1 MATVGLN
8 ASNYGGFKIVYGN
21 RIVEAVKRHEGQWNQ
36 MQTIQGNTD
45 QYRFFLEMQGVTNLG
60 NTVEG
65 ANFRT
70 PNAPVV
76 LQPFV
81 GYKVYECPVEL
92 TDVVYA
98 LAKGDRG
105 SIRSATEHLIRSA
118 VSQSM
123 RYREVMHYLD
133 GTGVV
138 GVLTGT
144 TTVATT
150 TMSITGY
157 DAVVTTRSTDRTGIN
172 QGIWAGGTYDIVDQT
187 TFAVKG
193 QVTIA
198 NQNDPTSSG
207 TLGNFTLAAPGFPAS
222 TNAGDLLVWS
232 GAFGIAYDGLS
243 NLIDNDVSG
252 TFQGIN
258 FSLNPLAKAWI
269 STVNQNGGTLRT
281 LTPSLF
287 IRSLQG
293 IFEKMGNSGDSNFD
307 AGMTAANLQVL
318 ANPAMAEQITGLYQV
333 TTAAANSAATSAS
346 PNLVRGTPET
356 RKWGNGSLSLATP
369 FGDLTV
375 KLKNNCP
382 QSTVFGVDYSQ
393 IKFVQSMP
401 LDWRPG
407 LDRMFNPSQIG
418 AVRTA
423 QLYEV
428 GLPIIEDRRSSFK
441 IGDITTVAG
450 NSGN

>member
-1 MATVGLN
+1 MTTVGLN
-8 ASNYGGFKIVYGN
+8 AANYGGFKIVYGN

-36 MQTIQGNTD
+36 MAVIPGNTD

-65 ANFRT
+65 ANFRV

-81 GYKVYECPVEL
+81 GYKVFACPVEL
-92 TDVVYA
+92 TDVVFA

-105 SIRSATEHLIRSA
+105 SIRSASEHLIRSA
-118 VSQSM
+118 VQQSM

-144 TTVATT
+144 VTAATT
-150 TMSITGY
+150 TMSITAY
-157 DAVVTTRSTDRTGIN
+157 DGVVSARSSDRTGIN
-172 QGIWAGGTYDIVDQT
+172 QGIWAGATYDIVDQT
-187 TFAVKG
+187 TLTVKG
-193 QVTIA
+193 QVTVA

-207 TLGNFTLAAPGFPAS
+207 TLGNFTLQSPGFPAS
-222 TNAGDLLVWS
+222 VNTGDLLVWQ
-232 GAFGIAYDGLS
+232 GTYGIAYDGLS

-252 TFQGIN
+252 TFQGIT
-258 FSLNPLAKAWI
+258 FSSNTLAKAWI
-269 STVNQNGGTLRT
+269 STVSANGGTLRT

-293 IFEKMGNSGDSNFD
+293 IFEKMGNSGDGNFD

-318 ANPAMAEQITGLYQV
+318 ANPAMAEQIMGLYQV
-333 TTAAANSAATSAS
+333 TTAAANSNTTSAS
-346 PNLVRGTPET
+346 PNLVRGTPDS
-356 RKWGNGSLSLATP
+356 RKWGNGALTLATP
-369 FGDLTV
+369 FGDLTT

-382 QSTVFGVDYSQ
+382 QSTIYGVDYSQ

-428 GLPIIEDRRSSFK
+428 GMPIIEDRRSSFK
-441 IGDITTVAG
+441 LQDITTVAT

>member
-8 ASNYGGFKIVYGN
+8 AANFGGFKIVYGN
-21 RIVEAVKRHEGQWNQ
+21 RIIEAVKRHEGQWNQ

-45 QYRFFLEMQGVTNLG
+45 QYRFFLELQGVTQLG

-65 ANFRT
+65 ANFRV

-81 GYKVYECPVEL
+81 GYKVFECPVQL
-92 TDVVYA
+92 TDVMYA

-105 SIRSATEHLIRSA
+105 SIRSATEHLIKSA
-118 VSQSM
+118 VGQSM

-138 GVLTGT
+138 GTLQGT
-144 TTVATT
+144 VTAASTVMTIDPYDATT
-150 TMSITGY
+150 TG
-157 DAVVTTRSTDRTGIN
+157 RSTDRAGIN
-172 QGIWAGGTYDIVDQT
+172 QGIWPGATYDIYSTAGAFV
-187 TFAVKG
+187 G
-193 QVTIA
+193 NVTVA
-198 NQNDPTSSG
+198 SQATPSGNQGVFN
-207 TLGNFTLAAPGFPAS
+207 LASPGFPAGVS
-222 TNAGDLLVWS
+222 TGMVLVWS
-232 GAFGIAYDGLS
+232 GTYGIAYDGLS
-243 NLIDNDVSG
+243 NLIDSDVSG

-258 FSLNPLAKAWI
+258 FSTNPLANAWI
-269 STVNQNGGTLRT
+269 STVNQNGGTPRT

-293 IFEKMGNSGDSNFD
+293 IFEKMGNSGDANFD
-307 AGMTAANLQVL
+307 ASMTAANLQVL
-318 ANPAMAEQITGLYQV
+318 ANPALAEQITGLYQV
-333 TTAAANSAATSAS
+333 TTAAANTAATSAS
-346 PNLVRGTPET
+346 PNLVRATPESS
-356 RKWGNGSLSLATP
+356 KFGNGSLALATP
-369 FGDLTV
+369 FGTV
-375 KLKNNCP
+375 TTKLKNNCP
-382 QSTVFGVDYSQ
+382 QSVCFGVDYSQ

-407 LDRMFNPSQIG
+407 LDRMFNPSQVG

-428 GLPIIEDRRSSFK
+428 GLPIIEDRRACFK
-441 IGDITTVAG
+441 IGDLTTVPG

>member
-8 ASNYGGFKIVYGN
+8 AANFGGFKIVYGN
-21 RIVEAVKRHEGQWNQ
+21 RIVEALKRHEGQWNQ

-45 QYRFFLEMQGVTNLG
+45 QYRFFLELQGVTQLG

-81 GYKVYECPVEL
+81 GYKVFECPIEL
-92 TDVVYA
+92 TDVVFA

-105 SIRSATEHLIRSA
+105 SIRSATQHLIKSA
-118 VSQSM
+118 LGQSM
-123 RYREVMHYLD
+123 RYREIMHYLD

-138 GVLTGT
+138 GVLGGTVTAGT
-144 TTVATT
+144 TTMTVGA
-150 TMSITGY
+150 Y
-157 DAVVTTRSTDRTGIN
+157 DATAGRSTDRTGIQ
-172 QGIWAGGTYDIVDQT
+172 QGVWPGAVYDVYSAAGAFIGE
-187 TFAVKG
+187 
-193 QVTIA
+193 VTVA
-198 NQNDPTSSG
+198 SQSDPSG
-207 TLGNFTLAAPGFPAS
+207 ATGIFTLAAPGFPAGVS
-222 TNAGDLLVWS
+222 VGDLLVWKGS
-232 GAFGIAYDGLS
+232 YGIAYDGLN
-243 NLIDNDVSG
+243 NLVDNDVSG
-252 TFQGIN
+252 TFQGIT
-258 FSLNPLAKAWI
+258 FSSNPLANAWV
-269 STVNQNGGTLRT
+269 STVSAAGGTPRT

-287 IRSLQG
+287 IRALQG
-293 IFEKMGNSGDSNFD
+293 IFGATGNSGDSNFD
-307 AGMTAANLQVL
+307 AGMTAAGLQVL
-318 ANPAMAEQITGLYQV
+318 ANPALAEQITGLYQV

-356 RKWGNGSLSLATP
+356 KKWGNGSLSLATP

-382 QSTVFGVDYSQ
+382 NSQCFGVDYSQ
-393 IKFVQSMP
+393 IKFVESMP

-428 GLPIIEDRRSSFK
+428 GIPIIEDRRTSFK
-441 IGDITTVAG
+441 ISDLTVVNTNTG
-450 NSGN
+450 N